1 MLLSRSFFFFFEK
14 LFKDVKYLP
23 VCLPLAQFV
32 QRELLALR
40 KYCWELMSIIWGQQD
55 FMVPGSWSLVPE
67 IKGDNLERGITVG
80 TSLFNFLI
88 DTNWNVEQHV
98 LFWIQ
103 HPTSHSVLGSCMKW
117 SEVSRVRLF
126 ATPWT
131 VAYQAPPSMG
141 FSRHEYWSGLCIL
154 LGRSNCLIPWLSMH
168 LWLQSF
174 SSSKMLIIVPF

>member
-23 VCLPLAQFV
+23 VCLPLAQFL

-98 LFWIQ
+98 LF
-103 HPTSHSVLGSCMKW
+103 
-117 SEVSRVRLF
+117 
-126 ATPWT
+126 
-131 VAYQAPPSMG
+131 
-141 FSRHEYWSGLCIL
+141 
-154 LGRSNCLIPWLSMH
+154 
-168 LWLQSF
+168 
-174 SSSKMLIIVPF
+174 